1 LLSFVQ
7 VTACDQPHEQ
17 QLHCQDY
24 DTHIHVSIAHHLLP
38 MLLMLRLS
46 HCHSTLFW
54 LLLLV
59 LRSCRCFGV
68 PLSALFGLKLGMS
81 VRGFWLGLLCTT
93 YSMSAVQLLIIA
105 RFNWPREVER
115 AAALLASHANDAAD
129 EKAAALGAATAAGSG
144 GDAASLTAAAAAA
157 AEGSDTVRGLDVW
170 PRRTGRSSKDGSGR
184 HGMQQQQTESDQE
197 RVSLLAGTVGGNSS
211 SELTLHL
218 GAEQQQ
224 QVLQHQV
231 SLQRGLLQSCDSVER

>member
-1 LLSFVQ
+1 M
-7 VTACDQPHEQ
+7 
-17 QLHCQDY
+17 
-24 DTHIHVSIAHHLLP
+24 THTYVSIAHHLLP
-38 MLLMLRLS
+38 TYPILQLS
-46 HCHSTLFW
+46 HRRSTLFW

-59 LRSCRCFGV
+59 PLSCRCFGV

-157 AEGSDTVRGLDVW
+157 AEGSDSVRGLDVW
-170 PRRTGRSSKDGSGR
+170 PRRTCRSSKDGSGR
-184 HGMQQQQTESDQE
+184 HGMQQQTEGDQE
-197 RVSLLAGTVGGNSS
+197 RVSLLAGSAGANSS

-218 GAEQQQ
+218 GTQQQQ

>member
-1 LLSFVQ
+1 
-7 VTACDQPHEQ
+7 
-17 QLHCQDY
+17 
-24 DTHIHVSIAHHLLP
+24 
-38 MLLMLRLS
+38 
-46 HCHSTLFW
+46 
-54 LLLLV
+54 
-59 LRSCRCFGV
+59 V

-115 AAALLASHANDAAD
+115 AAALLAAHANDAAD
-129 EKAAALGAATAAGSG
+129 EKAAALGAATAAGSRA
-144 GDAASLTAAAAAA
+144 DAASVNAAA
-157 AEGSDTVRGLDVW
+157 AEGFDTVRGLDVW

-184 HGMQQQQTESDQE
+184 HGMQQQTESDQE
-197 RVSLLAGTVGGNSS
+197 RVSLLAGSAGGNSS

-218 GAEQQQ
+218 GAQQQ
-224 QVLQHQV
+224 QQQQHVLQHQV